1 MNIEDNTIAR
11 YVREKPETGFRLL
24 MQKYKQPVYWHIRRL
39 VVAHA
44 DAQDATQETFVRIFR
59 SFDQCRNTSALRSW
73 IFRIANNEAFRLIGS
88 RKQQSVSLE
97 ENESGADRIASDGYY
112 DELSYE
118 EIADTIE
125 STPSAVKTSYHIAKE
140 RIIKHMNAND

>member
-1 MNIEDNTIAR
+1 MNIEDKTIAR

-44 DAQDATQETFVRIFR
+44 DAQDATQETFIKIFR
-59 SFDQCRNTSALRSW
+59 SFDQCRDATALRSW

-88 RKQQSVSLE
+88 R
-97 ENESGADRIASDGYY
+97 R
-112 DELSYE
+112 ELS
-118 EIADTIE
+118 EIGRAH
-125 STPSAVKTSYHIAKE
+125 V
-140 RIIKHMNAND
+140 